1 MNGQFR
7 QKRNKREWTLG
18 MFLSALLLKESS
30 CFHPEFLERF
40 MVPTVSQQT
49 FIDCFLF
56 DRHSA
61 KH

>member
-7 QKRNKREWTLG
+7 QKLNKEWTLG
-18 MFLSALLLKESS
+18 MFLSALPRKEPS
-30 CFHPEFLERF
+30 CFHPEFLERI
-40 MVPTVSQQT
+40 MVPSVSQQT

-56 DRHSA
+56 DRHRA